1 MGDERV
7 NLMVLSQ
14 AGASGAWLAKVFN

>member
-14 AGASGAWLAKVFN
+14 AAGSGAWLAKVF